1 MSKTEYIQYGKR
13 KIVFGIERSNR
24 RKTVGIY
31 VGPERGVIV
40 RCPQFLRF
48 DKILEIV
55 RKRAQWIIEKQEVV
69 KNHSQLN
76 SVKEFVSGESFP
88 YLGRQ
93 YRLKVRKTSFENE
106 QKCKLI
112 NGRFLV
118 EIDKQLDGKRVKG
131 IVKKALVN
139 WYAER
144 AHEKIPHR
152 VKLYS
157 RQIGTRPERV
167 EIKDYRRQWGS
178 CSHNGVIRFNW
189 KIIMAP
195 VTILDYV
202 VVHELCHLIYSNHS
216 AQFWQKVQTIIPDC
230 KNRRDKL
237 REYSLQI
244 GIFG

>member
-1 MSKTEYIQYGKR
+1 MKYIQYGKR
-13 KIVFGIERSNR
+13 KIAFGIERSNR

-31 VGPERGVIV
+31 IHPGGGVVV

-48 DKILEIV
+48 DEISEIV
-55 RKRAQWIIEKQEVV
+55 RKRAQWIIDKQKVV
-69 KNHSQLN
+69 KNDSQLS

-93 YRLKVRKTSFENE
+93 YRLKVRKTSFEKE
-106 QKCKLI
+106 ERCKLI

-118 EIDKQLDGKRVKG
+118 EIDEQLDGKRVKG
-131 IVKKALVN
+131 IVKKALMN
-139 WYAER
+139 WYLGR
-144 AHEKIPHR
+144 AYEKIPQR
-152 VKLYS
+152 VEIYA
-157 RQIGTRPERV
+157 RQIGTWPERV
-167 EIKDYRRQWGS
+167 EIKNYKRQWGS
-178 CSHNGVIRFNW
+178 CSHTGVIRFNW
-189 KIIMAP
+189 KVIMVP

-216 AQFWQKVQTIIPDC
+216 AQFWQKVQTVIPDC

-237 REYSLQI
+237 REHSLQI